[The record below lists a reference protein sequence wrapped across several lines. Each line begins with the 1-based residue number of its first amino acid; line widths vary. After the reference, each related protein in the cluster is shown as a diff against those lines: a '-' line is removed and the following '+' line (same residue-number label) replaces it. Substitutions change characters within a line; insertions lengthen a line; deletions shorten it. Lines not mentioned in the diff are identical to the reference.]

1 MVHTLLPHPGAS
13 LRIDADWSDGTLIS
27 KYRKYLGSRQVQLQ
41 SAGGGPQRCW
51 QVTDGPTAVDA
62 TVGRFR
68 HLSAEQLFEQMPK
81 LQTHL
86 AGLLDSQVVAS
97 CL

>member
-1 MVHTLLPHPGAS
+1 MQIGLMVRS
-13 LRIDADWSDGTLIS
+13 
-27 KYRKYLGSRQVQLQ
+27 
-41 SAGGGPQRCW
+41 SANTGNTWALARYSCRVRGGGPQRCW